1 MTTAI
6 NIVDER
12 LRRSMSQ
19 KRLAHEAGIDA
30 RTLRKIEKGEVVSPE
45 TYRSVLTALGIEDTA
60 SQQRRI
66 PDIANARKEARDG
79 EGAIFPQ
86 FVAAFLMVIVPISAF
101 LVGAWELSPNAN
113 IKLTASTACSEMVPE
128 EALKRIAPEIG
139 LERGRIDDV
148 RHGTGRCSLDVS
160 GYLDHAADSRE
171 LALGKLAELGYDAEV
186 RVERRIFSK

>member
-12 LRRSMSQ
+12 LRRNMSQ

-45 TYRSVLTALGIEDTA
+45 TYRSVLNALGIESA
-60 SQQRRI
+60 PAQPRRI
-66 PDIANARKEARDG
+66 PDIANARKEARDA

-128 EALKRIAPEIG
+128 EVLKRIAPEIG

-148 RHGTGRCSLDVS
+148 RHGTGRCSLELS

-171 LALGKLAELGYDAEV
+171 RALGKLAELGYDAEV
-186 RVERRIFSK
+186 RVEKRIFSK